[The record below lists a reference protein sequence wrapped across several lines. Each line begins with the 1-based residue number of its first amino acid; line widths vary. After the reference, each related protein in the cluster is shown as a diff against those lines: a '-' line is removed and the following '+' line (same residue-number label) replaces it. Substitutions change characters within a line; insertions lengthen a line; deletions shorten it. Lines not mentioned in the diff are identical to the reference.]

1 MVIRAAEAES
11 GLSSVL
17 GSPQPESNPSVPAP
31 ADEEVA
37 AQVHRLDQVGV
48 AGEGPQLGTGRGR
61 PVVAGGGDGV
71 PAPEFGGAV
80 LEADHDVRQVRF
92 RRQRPPE
99 F

>member
-1 MVIRAAEAES
+1 M
-11 GLSSVL
+11 
-17 GSPQPESNPSVPAP
+17 
-31 ADEEVA
+31 
-37 AQVHRLDQVGV
+37 
-48 AGEGPQLGTGRGR
+48 AGEGPQLGPGRGG

-99 F
+99 FLRGKWRYSLYSRVKHQFVP